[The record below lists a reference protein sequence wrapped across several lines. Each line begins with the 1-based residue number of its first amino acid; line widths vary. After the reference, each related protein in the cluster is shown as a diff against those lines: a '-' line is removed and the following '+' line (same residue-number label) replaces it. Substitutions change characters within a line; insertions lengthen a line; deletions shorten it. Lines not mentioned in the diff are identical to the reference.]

1 MADPWTI
8 LFPFY
13 EYIIANILMK
23 AKTMG
28 KTAESTNEKTHTP
41 KTELIEQSV
50 ENIYIC
56 IFNILREL
64 WRGII
69 CETSSNHL
77 EVLGI
82 KKIIIEINRLV
93 E

>member
-1 MADPWTI
+1 
-8 LFPFY
+8 
-13 EYIIANILMK
+13 MK
-23 AKTMG
+23 TETMG
-28 KTAESTNEKTHTP
+28 KTAELTNKKTHTPP

-50 ENIYIC
+50 GNIYIC

-64 WRGII
+64 WRGIN

-82 KKIIIEINRLV
+82 KR
-93 E
+93 